1 MRLIGRSRMTPE
13 QLAAYKAGPQEAN
26 EIAKLAERANGHGV
40 GRVDAAKAQA
50 ALVKKVGSAEA
61 KRQQDHAIKRHTR

>member
-26 EIAKLAERANGHGV
+26 EIAKLAEKAKGLGASRVEQARA
-40 GRVDAAKAQA
+40 KA
-50 ALVKKVGSAEA
+50 ALVAKVGPREAE
-61 KRQQDHAIKRHTR
+61 RQQEYALKRHTR